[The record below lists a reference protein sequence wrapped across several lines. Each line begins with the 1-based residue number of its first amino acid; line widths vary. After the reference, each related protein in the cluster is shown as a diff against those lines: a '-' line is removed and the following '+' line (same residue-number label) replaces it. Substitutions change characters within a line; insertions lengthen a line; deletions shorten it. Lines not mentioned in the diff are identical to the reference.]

1 MTDPS
6 NAVTTM
12 MWLPPIGEWSP
23 EVAQLIGMPAEKLA
37 TIVPSSH
44 VYGTTLQEEFG
55 AEIPVAAVAGDQQ
68 AAMFGHLCREP
79 GAGKATYGTS
89 VMINVNTGDEW
100 IYSEKLNSLAL
111 WRLDGQDEFCLEG
124 TVITG
129 GASVSLVKDLH
140 ILETV
145 EKNLELNE
153 IAFNNGGVFF
163 IPALQG
169 LGTPYMDPE
178 TKGALLGLTRST
190 TRAHIT
196 RAVLEG
202 IAFRTRQVVE
212 TLREVSPFTALETL
226 RVDGGMAAND
236 AFLQMQADILDINI
250 ERPNTNQVTS
260 LGIAYLAG
268 LAVGFWTSE
277 DEIKQAKVRGKIF
290 TPSDHATE
298 MQERFK
304 QWEKAVDAVR
314 ALSATEYKRS

>member
-1 MTDPS
+1 
-6 NAVTTM
+6 
-12 MWLPPIGEWSP
+12 
-23 EVAQLIGMPAEKLA
+23 
-37 TIVPSSH
+37 
-44 VYGTTLQEEFG
+44 
-55 AEIPVAAVAGDQQ
+55 
-68 AAMFGHLCREP
+68 
-79 GAGKATYGTS
+79 
-89 VMINVNTGDEW
+89 
-100 IYSEKLNSLAL
+100 
-111 WRLDGQDEFCLEG
+111 
-124 TVITG
+124 
-129 GASVSLVKDLH
+129 
-140 ILETV
+140 TV

-277 DEIKQAKVRGKIF
+277 EEIKQVKLKGKVF
-290 TPSDHATE
+290 TPSDNTTK
-298 MQERFK
+298 MQERFEL
-304 QWEKAVDAVR
+304 WEKSVEAVR
-314 ALSATEYKRS
+314 ALSGTI